1 MIEINQIL
9 NIDCREGFKL
19 INDNYADL
27 IVTDPPYDV
36 QAQGCGGGKKK
47 WNGGSRFKGGNSV
60 FGVETSEAQLFEYVK
75 PKDYMS
81 ELSRIIKPDGHVYVF
96 TNDKNLAEM
105 QIEAEKHEL
114 KLMNILVVNKLQG
127 TYFSY
132 YQKYIE
138 FILFFR
144 STKGKAKYINNCGKG
159 NYFEYRFSRGKKKL
173 HKSEKPL
180 ELIKELILQSSQ
192 KGETVFDPFMGS
204 GTTAIASMS
213 LDRNFTGFELDTDYY
228 EKANNRIRDFLK
240 SHKTLQ

>member
-1 MIEINQIL
+1 MIEVNQIL

-36 QAQGCGGGKKK
+36 QAQGCGGGEKK
-47 WNGGSRFKGGNSV
+47 WKGGSRFKGGNSV

-81 ELSRIIKPDGHVYVF
+81 ELSRIIKPDGHIYVF
-96 TNDKNLAEM
+96 TNDKNLSAM
-105 QIEAEKHEL
+105 QVEAEKHDL

-132 YQKYIE
+132 YQKYVE

-159 NYFEYRFSRGKKKL
+159 NYFEYRFSRGKEKL

-192 KGETVFDPFMGS
+192 EGEIVFDPFMGS
-204 GTTAIASMS
+204 GTTAVASIKTN
-213 LDRNFTGFELDTDYY
+213 RKYIGFELDKDFY
-228 EKANNRIRDFLK
+228 ELETKRIREHLK
-240 SHKTLQ
+240 EII